1 MELSYFNIQ
10 KFCIHDGPG
19 IRTTVFLK
27 GCPLD
32 CLWCHNPESKRT
44 DPEIMF
50 YRHKCLVCGRCLDF
64 CSARS
69 ITADGQLIY
78 DREKCLLCGKCTE
91 RCYNT
96 ANSLCGKKDTT
107 ENILAEV
114 KKDLPFYKTS
124 GGGMTVSG
132 GEPAM
137 QSKAVIELVRMAKEE
152 GIESVI
158 ETSGFGERDF
168 FMSLHELGATFF
180 FDIKGIDREKHK
192 INTGVYPDVIHKN
205 LDALIAEGA
214 KIVLRLPMIPGKNDS
229 DVDLALLRDFIAE
242 RKDHIEYAEIMP
254 YHEMGRDKNTAVGR
268 EVYDPIPAGKQF
280 AEKWREF
287 LSLSGAEIRVS
298 GE

>member
-1 MELSYFNIQ
+1 MELTYFNIQ

-19 IRTTVFLK
+19 IRTAVFLK

-32 CLWCHNPESKRT
+32 CLWCHNPESKSCV
-44 DPEIMF
+44 PEIMF
-50 YRHKCLVCGRCLDF
+50 YKHKCSSCGRCLEF
-64 CSARS
+64 CPART
-69 ITADGQLIY
+69 ITDKGELIY
-78 DREKCLLCGKCTE
+78 DRSKCELCGKCTE
-91 RCYNT
+91 KCYNT
-96 ANSLCGKKDTT
+96 ANSLCGKTDDLDF
-107 ENILAEV
+107 ILKEV
-114 KKDLPFYKTS
+114 KKDVPFYKTS

-158 ETSGFGERDF
+158 ETSGFGEREF

-192 INTGVYPDVIHKN
+192 INTGVYTDVIHKN
-205 LDALIAEGA
+205 LDALIAVGA

-229 DVDLALLRDFIAE
+229 EEDLVLLRDFIAE
-242 RKDHIEYAEIMP
+242 RKDGIMYAEIMP
-254 YHEMGRDKNTAVGR
+254 YHELGRDKNTAVGR
-268 EVYDPIPAGKQF
+268 DVYDPIPAGKEF
-280 AEKWREF
+280 APKWREF
-287 LSLSGAEIRVS
+287 LSESGVEIRVS